1 MSYSFEG
8 KKVLVTGGSRGI
20 GYTLVN
26 ELKKKGATVHYTSR
40 TKSNLVHDKRLVH
53 HEVDFLNDNEFD
65 QLIEKIKLLKFDI
78 LVNNAGINLLN
89 KIDKLSYLDYDNMFK
104 INVKRAFELTTIISQ
119 ALIERNAP
127 GKIVNIS
134 SIFSVT
140 SKESR
145 VIYTSTKEAI
155 NGLTKGAAVD
165 LSKMNILVN
174 SVLPGFTKTELTD
187 QNLSESEQKKLEKII
202 PIGRLANTIDI
213 VNPIIFLI
221 SDFNTY
227 ITGQKIIVDG
237 GFTIT

>member
-1 MSYSFEG
+1 MSYSFSG
-8 KKVLVTGGSRGI
+8 KKVLITGGSRGI
-20 GYTLVN
+20 GLTLVM
-26 ELKKKGATVHYTSR
+26 ELIKKGATVHYTSR
-40 TKSNLVHDKRLVH
+40 RKSNLKHDKRLVH
-53 HEVDFLNDNEFD
+53 HKVDFLNDNEFNS
-65 QLIEKIKLLKFDI
+65 LIEKVNSLKLDI

-89 KIDKLSYLDYDNMFK
+89 RIDKLSYIDYDNMFK
-104 INVKRAFELTTIISQ
+104 VNVKRAFQLTTAVSNSFID
-119 ALIERNAP
+119 RDTP

-134 SIFSVT
+134 SIFSIT

-145 VIYTSTKEAI
+145 VIYTSTKEAL
-155 NGLTKGAAVD
+155 NGLTKGSALD
-165 LSKMNILVN
+165 LANKNILVN

-187 QNLSESEQKKLEKII
+187 KNLTTSEQKNLEKII
-202 PIGRLANTIDI
+202 PIQRLANTIDI